1 MDHSFHIG
9 MIISTFLPHLY
20 DIVNFK
26 PKALMVLP
34 LGFFPKNLI
43 PIGCYCFSGFSSG
56 IHQNIQKAQRFG
68 ECASVLGN
76 YSISELKL
84 CRNLTSI

>member
-1 MDHSFHIG
+1 
-9 MIISTFLPHLY
+9 
-20 DIVNFK
+20 
-26 PKALMVLP
+26 MVLP

-56 IHQNIQKAQRFG
+56 IHQNIQKARRFG
-68 ECASVLGN
+68 ECVGVPGN

-84 CRNLTSI
+84 CRNLTSIQMKNGFPSSLDNALDSK